1 MRSQRW
7 TGRLLVAGVLAALA
21 GVNLACGGC
30 GRETTAP
37 VSVGTSA
44 AGPGPAS
51 TGIAPIDLPSADQRA
66 GTAVVILVD
75 TSGSMKQSV
84 ADRGGKA
91 RPKFQIARDALD
103 RIIGLTAEWKKAHP
117 DRTLQMGVLTFA
129 SSTAVALPLGDFNE
143 AGARAALARIPAPNG
158 GTAIGS
164 AMEEGFKAL
173 YRSGCIRKYLICVTD
188 GENTSG
194 LPPDRVARQLHA
206 QTKGEVEI
214 HFVAFDVSARHFDF
228 LKGVNGH
235 VAQAS
240 DGEQLQAELKKVY
253 DTRILVEAE
262 TPEK

>member
-7 TGRLLVAGVLAALA
+7 AGRLLFAACVAAMA

-30 GRETTAP
+30 GRDSNETAP
-37 VSVGTSA
+37 ARSPVAVREESS
-44 AGPGPAS
+44 
-51 TGIAPIDLPSADQRA
+51 GIAQIDLPSAEQRA

-75 TSGSMKQSV
+75 TSGSMSQSV
-84 ADRGGKA
+84 ADRGKKA
-91 RPKFQIARDALD
+91 RPKSQIARDALG
-103 RIIGLTAEWKKAHP
+103 RIIELTAEWKKAHP
-117 DRTLQMGVLTFA
+117 DRTLQMGILTFA
-129 SSTAVALPLGDFNE
+129 SSPAVALPLGDFNE

-194 LPPDRVARQLHA
+194 LPPDRVARQLFA

-228 LKGVNGH
+228 LKSVNGQ

-240 DGEQLQAELKKVY
+240 DGEQLQAELRKIY
-253 DTRILVEAE
+253 DKRILVEAE
-262 TPEK
+262 SPEK